1 MLQNVM
7 KKSSLCHP
15 PISECALCMQVC
27 PLLSE
32 VAAGRLDFSDLDVSK
47 VTLHFSFHLVI
58 VVFLGTIYVGNAYFI
73 S

>member
-1 MLQNVM
+1 M
-7 KKSSLCHP
+7 CT
-15 PISECALCMQVC
+15 LCMQVC

-32 VAAGRLDFSDLDVSK
+32 VAAGHLDFPDLAVSK
-47 VTLHFSFHLVI
+47 VTLHFIFHLVI